1 MPKTPTPE
9 DPTPEAEL
17 RETRDEVRQRIN
29 ARIQLGEDLHSRTIT
44 DVEQLAAA
52 EKEFQRWDDYN
63 AELLKRLFTTNKFE
77 EEYSWWSGVV
87 TFGRHKLSPNEKL
100 KTHKDNIREKVH
112 RLESVLDRVELIPLA
127 GEIRHQATAVVH
139 KERTN
144 KVFVVHG
151 HDDAAR
157 ESVAR
162 FLERLGLEAVI
173 LHEQAT
179 GGRTIIE
186 KLEYY
191 ADVDFATVL
200 LTPDDIGGVK
210 TTEGEKLQ
218 PRARQNVILEL
229 GFFVGKLGRDKVC
242 ALHEGPL
249 ELPTDYLGV
258 CYVKLDDGG
267 GWRLQLAKEL
277 REAGFSVD
285 LNIAL

>member
-1 MPKTPTPE
+1 MPTTPTPQ
-9 DPTPEAEL
+9 DPTPKAEL
-17 RETRDEVRQRIN
+17 RETRDEVRHRII
-29 ARIQLGEDLHSRTIT
+29 ARIQLGKDLLSRIIT
-44 DVEQLAAA
+44 DVEQLAAT
-52 EKEFQRWDDYN
+52 EKEYQRWDAYN
-63 AELLKRLFTTNKFE
+63 AEMLKRLFTTNKFE
-77 EEYSWWSGVV
+77 EEYSWWSGAF
-87 TFGRHKLSPNEKL
+87 TFGRHELGPNEKL
-100 KTHKDNIREKVH
+100 KEHKDNIREKVH

-127 GEIRHQATAVVH
+127 DEIRHEATAVVS

-210 TTEGEKLQ
+210 TSEGDKLQ

-242 ALHEGPL
+242 ALHDGPL
-249 ELPTDYLGV
+249 ELPTDYLGI
-258 CYVKLDDGG
+258 CYVRLDDGG

-277 REAGFSVD
+277 RAAGFSVD
-285 LNIAL
+285 LNLAL

>member
-1 MPKTPTPE
+1 MPKTPSPQE
-9 DPTPEAEL
+9 STPEAEL
-17 RETRDEVRQRIN
+17 RETREEVRQKIV
-29 ARIQLGEDLHSRTIT
+29 ARIQLGEELHSRTIT
-44 DVEQLAAA
+44 DPEQLAAA
-52 EKEFQRWDDYN
+52 AKEYQRWDAYN
-63 AELLKRLFTTNKFE
+63 AEMLKRLFTTNKFE
-77 EEYSWWSGVV
+77 EEYSWWSGV
-87 TFGRHKLSPNEKL
+87 FMSGRHVLSLNEKL
-100 KTHKDNIREKVH
+100 KEHKENIREKVH
-112 RLESVLDRVELIPLA
+112 RLESVLDRFELIPLA
-127 GEIRHQATAVVH
+127 DELRHEATAVVA

-151 HDDAAR
+151 HDDAVR

-162 FLERLGLEAVI
+162 FLERLDLEAVI

-210 TTEGEKLQ
+210 TTEADKLQ

-229 GFFVGKLGRDKVC
+229 GFFVGKLGRNKVC
-242 ALHEGPL
+242 ALHIGPI

-258 CYVKLDDGG
+258 CYVRLDDGG

-277 REAGFSVD
+277 REAGFNVD
-285 LNIAL
+285 LNLAL

>member
-1 MPKTPTPE
+1 MPKIPTSRE
-9 DPTPEAEL
+9 PTPEAEL
-17 RETRDEVRQRIN
+17 RETRDEARQKITT
-29 ARIQLGEDLHSRTIT
+29 RIQLGEGLHSRTFT
-44 DVEQLAAA
+44 DEEQLTAS
-52 EKEFQRWDDYN
+52 EKEYQRWDAYN
-63 AELLKRLFTTNKFE
+63 AEMLKQMFTTNKFE
-77 EEYSWWSGVV
+77 EEYSWWSGVF
-87 TFGRHKLSPNEKL
+87 TLGRHELSPKEKL
-100 KTHKDNIREKVH
+100 KAHKDNIREKVH

-127 GEIRHQATAVVH
+127 DEIRHGATAVVA

-157 ESVAR
+157 ESIAR

-200 LTPDDIGGVK
+200 LTPDDIGGAK
-210 TTEGEKLQ
+210 TSEASKLQ

-229 GFFVGKLGRDKVC
+229 GFFVGKLGREKVC

-258 CYVKLDDGG
+258 CYVRLDDGG

-277 REAGFSVD
+277 RETGFSVD
-285 LNIAL
+285 LNLAL

>member
-1 MPKTPTPE
+1 MPKTPTPQE
-9 DPTPEAEL
+9 PTPETEL
-17 RETRDEVRQRIN
+17 RKTRDEAREGIV
-29 ARIQLGEDLHSRTIT
+29 ARIQLGEDLHSRVIT
-44 DVEQLAAA
+44 NVDQLTAA
-52 EKEFQRWDDYN
+52 EKEYQRWDTYN
-63 AELLKRLFTTNKFE
+63 GEMLKQLFTTRMFE
-77 EEYSWWSGVV
+77 EEYSWWSGVF
-87 TFGRHKLSPNEKL
+87 TFGRDELSPHEKL
-100 KTHKDNIREKVH
+100 KAHKEHIREKIH

-127 GEIRHQATAVVH
+127 DEMPHKATVVVA

-162 FLERLGLEAVI
+162 FLERLGLEAII

-186 KLEYY
+186 KLEHY

-200 LTPDDIGGVK
+200 LTPDDIGGVR
-210 TTEGEKLQ
+210 TSEANKLQ

-242 ALHEGPL
+242 ALHQGPL

-258 CYVKLDDGG
+258 CYVRLDDGG
-267 GWRLQLAKEL
+267 GWRLSLVKEL

-285 LNIAL
+285 LNLAL